1 MKDEHLER
9 ALEIGVGLV
18 GALLLGGFGLL
29 AIGRVG
35 GDLTRGKRRAE
46 GPPSSG
52 QVPSERHQHVGT
64 SSPR

>member
-29 AIGRVG
+29 AVGRVG
-35 GDLTRGKRRAE
+35 GDLARGKRHAE

-52 QVPSERHQHVGT
+52 QVPSERHHNIGA